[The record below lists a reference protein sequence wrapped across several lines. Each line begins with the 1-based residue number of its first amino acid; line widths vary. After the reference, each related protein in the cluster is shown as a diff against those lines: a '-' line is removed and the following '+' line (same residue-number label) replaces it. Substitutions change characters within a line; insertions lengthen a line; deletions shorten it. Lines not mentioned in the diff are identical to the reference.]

1 MEHMRNIL
9 VPLMAVVL
17 LAATPLALSACGA
30 NINPAPEYAWTFS
43 VTVTPDTSECVNL
56 GDASEESYDYG
67 LVVEGSAVE
76 VYSDDGKLADGTLTG
91 RFIEYESAAPFTD
104 RRLSADGAPLEVEW
118 TIYGEVL
125 FADQDLNSSDDG
137 NDNFEEITVFS
148 ADEGT
153 DIEVGCV
160 HRSTTR
166 WSRTN

>member
-1 MEHMRNIL
+1 MRNTW
-9 VPLMAVVL
+9 VPLIVATA
-17 LAATPLALSACGA
+17 LAAMPPVLSACGA
-30 NINPAPEYAWTFS
+30 DINPAPEYAWTFR
-43 VTVTPDTSECVNL
+43 VTVTPDTSECVDA
-56 GDASEESYDYG
+56 GDATEETYTYG

-76 VYSDDGKLADGTLTG
+76 IYSDDAKFANGTLTG
-91 RFIEYESAAPFTD
+91 RFIEYESPAPFTD
-104 RRLSADGAPLEVEW
+104 RRLGDDGEPLEVEW
-118 TIYGEVL
+118 TVYGEVL
-125 FADQDLNSSDDG
+125 FEDQDLSGSDNG